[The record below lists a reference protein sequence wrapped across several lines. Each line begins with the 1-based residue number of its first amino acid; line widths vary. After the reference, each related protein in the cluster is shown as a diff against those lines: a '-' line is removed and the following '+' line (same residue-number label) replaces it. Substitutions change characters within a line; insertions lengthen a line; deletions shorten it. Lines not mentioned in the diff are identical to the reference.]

1 MRLAQ
6 PFSIADAYAALAIA
20 FGAFFLVVTPP
31 FGVGDETA
39 HFERTF
45 EVASGALLGAEGV
58 PFGMQRLMDDAFG
71 GVRSGATFK
80 AADFRRWAEIP
91 LQRGEIVPWPEPV
104 RAVMRLHSPVCYIHL
119 APVAAVG
126 AAFGIPPLSLLYL
139 GRLTALLVG
148 VFLVRAAIAAAP
160 ASLRLGLAAIAL
172 LPTTV
177 VYFAGLNIES
187 LLVGLA
193 FLYFALIAGHCAE
206 PSRRLQ
212 PGDIAQLAGLA
223 FLLGQF
229 KSGYLFLPAIA
240 LLLPREKFVN
250 QQTRWTTLALIIVPG
265 MAASLGWAFV
275 IKNLVLGDIAYSTL
289 DGNHVQPS
297 EQLRYVISRPLE
309 YLVVVAR
316 TLFASD
322 APVIAW
328 KTLIGTAG
336 WTNIPLP
343 PFFLALSTVAATLI
357 WMSGEGAP
365 ARMTTPVAVGVL
377 IGIFTATALAILTL
391 VYFQWNGV
399 GEAVVT
405 GFQGR
410 YLLATL
416 PLLLASAPMRI
427 TLLQSPQRRAALAFG
442 ASAVSLFAMAAAV
455 VDRYY

>member
-1 MRLAQ
+1 MRLAK
-6 PFSIADAYAALAIA
+6 PISIADAYAALALA

-39 HFERTF
+39 HFERTY

-58 PFGMQRLMDDAFG
+58 PLGMQRLLDDAFG
-71 GVRSGATFK
+71 EVKSGATFEV
-80 AADFRRWAEIP
+80 ADFRRWTEIP
-91 LQRGEIVPWPEPV
+91 LERGEIVPWPEPV
-104 RAVMRLHSPVCYIHL
+104 RAVMRLHSPVCYVHL

-126 AAFGIPPLSLLYL
+126 AAIGLPPLSLLYL

-148 VFLVRAAIAAAP
+148 VFLVRAAIAVAP
-160 ASLRLGLAAIAL
+160 TSLRLGLAAIAL
-172 LPTTV
+172 LPTAV
-177 VYFAGLNIES
+177 VFFAGLNIES

-193 FLYFALIAGHCAE
+193 FLYFALITGHCAE
-206 PSRRLQ
+206 PSKRLRA
-212 PGDIAQLAGLA
+212 GEIVQLAGLA

-229 KSGYLFLPAIA
+229 KTGYLLLPAIA
-240 LLLPREKFVN
+240 LLLPKDKFAN
-250 QQTRWTTLALIIVPG
+250 QRMRCAALALIVVPG
-265 MAASLGWAFV
+265 MAASLGWAV
-275 IKNLVLGDIAYSTL
+275 AVKNFVLGDIAYSTL

-297 EQLRYVISRPLE
+297 EQLRNVISDPIG
-309 YLVVVAR
+309 YVGVVVR

-322 APVIAW
+322 APVITW

-343 PFFLALSTVAATLI
+343 PLFLALSTVVTVLI
-357 WMSGEGAP
+357 WMSGEKAP
-365 ARMTTPVAVGVL
+365 ERMVTPIAASVQ
-377 IGIFTATALAILTL
+377 IGIFAATALAILTL

-399 GEAVVT
+399 GDAVVK

-416 PLLLASAPMRI
+416 PLLLALAPLKL
-427 TLLQSPQRRAALAFG
+427 TLLQSEQRRAALAFG
-442 ASAVSLFAMAAAV
+442 ASAVSLVAMGAAV